1 MFKAATRSTLHEDI
15 LAQLCEAIEQGQ
27 WASGSKLP
35 AEQAL
40 AQQFGVSRNC
50 IREVMKVLASRGVIE
65 AKPGS
70 GTFLSADAE
79 QLLRSAR
86 KHEYIFENVNFKE
99 LMETR
104 CLIEGQIAYYAVV
117 RGTDEE
123 FAELESLLY
132 DTDDP
137 EARRQAHLRFH
148 ATMVRIAKHKLLER
162 MWRTIQ
168 DEISVQRRESA
179 ELYTKWNQQ
188 ATNNLVRNHIEILR
202 CSRARD
208 PECARNALIGHITSV
223 WLGIFGFPLDM

>member
-15 LAQLCEAIEQGQ
+15 LTQLCGAIEQGQ
-27 WASGSKLP
+27 WPSGSRLP

-50 IREVMKVLASRGVIE
+50 IREVMKVLASRGIIE

-70 GTFLSADAE
+70 GTFLSANAE
-79 QLLRSAR
+79 QLLRSAG
-86 KHEYIFENVNFKE
+86 KHEYIFDNVDFKE

-162 MWRTIQ
+162 MWKTIQ

-188 ATNNLVRNHIEILR
+188 ATCNLVRNHMEILR
-202 CSRARD
+202 CIRARD
-208 PECARNALIGHITSV
+208 AECARNAMIGHIASV
-223 WLGIFGFPLDM
+223 WLDIFGFPLEM

>member
-1 MFKAATRSTLHEDI
+1 MFFRRQQLVVQLLRDLDEVARG
-15 LAQLCEAIEQGQ
+15 LAGGLAVPGQ
-27 WASGSKLP
+27 RLLGH
-35 AEQAL
+35 
-40 AQQFGVSRNC
+40 
-50 IREVMKVLASRGVIE
+50 
-65 AKPGS
+65 
-70 GTFLSADAE
+70 AE

-188 ATNNLVRNHIEILR
+188 ATCNLVRNHIEILR
-202 CSRARD
+202 CIRARD
-208 PECARNALIGHITSV
+208 PECARNAMIGHITSV